1 VNEFIT
7 HDNGVDRPMTDEE
20 VAAYLEVKAS
30 SDADEIVRA
39 AAAAARQSART
50 KLAALG
56 LTDEEVSAL
65 LGG

>member
-1 VNEFIT
+1 
-7 HDNGVDRPMTDEE
+7 MTDEE